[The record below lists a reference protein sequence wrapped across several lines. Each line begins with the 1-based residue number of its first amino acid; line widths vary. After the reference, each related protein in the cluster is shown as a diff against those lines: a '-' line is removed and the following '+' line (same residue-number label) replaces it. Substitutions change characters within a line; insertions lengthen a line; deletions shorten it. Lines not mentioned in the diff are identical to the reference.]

1 MSKYVVY
8 LVATVSTAVEVEAE
22 NGEDAV
28 ELAFEQDLP
37 LLNIS
42 NGNMDMGDWTTQS
55 DLFPQWSK
63 PEDDYELLED

>member
-8 LVATVSTAVEVEAE
+8 LVATVSTAVEVEADDGNE
-22 NGEDAV
+22 AV

-37 LLNIS
+37 RLNIS
-42 NGNMDMGDWTTQS
+42 NGQMDLGDWTTPS
-55 DLFPQWSK
+55 DLYPQWSK

>member
-22 NGEDAV
+22 DGNEAV

-37 LLNIS
+37 RLNIS
-42 NGNMDMGDWTTQS
+42 NGSMDMGDWSTQS
-55 DLFPQWSK
+55 DLFPEFSK

>member
-8 LVATVSTAVEVEAE
+8 LVATVSVAVEVEAE
-22 NGEDAV
+22 NGDEAV

-37 LLNIS
+37 RLNIS
-42 NGNMDMGDWTTQS
+42 NGSMDMGDWSVAS
-55 DLFPQWSK
+55 DLFPEFSK

>member
-8 LVATVSTAVEVEAE
+8 LVATISTAVEVEAE
-22 NGEDAV
+22 DGEEAV

-37 LLNIS
+37 SLNIS
-42 NGNMDMGDWTTQS
+42 NRGMDMGDWSVAS
-55 DLFPQWSK
+55 DLFPQFSK

>member
-22 NGEDAV
+22 DGDEAV
-28 ELAFEQDLP
+28 ELAFEEDLP
-37 LLNIS
+37 RLNIS
-42 NGNMDMGDWTTQS
+42 NGNMDMGDWSTQS
-55 DLFPQWSK
+55 DLFPQFHK